1 MNAQKIIKTIQPIE
15 LDITGITLLSAEEA
29 KEVPE
34 DLRVIREWWWLRSP
48 GYYAYRASL
57 VTNDGYVDTDG
68 HTVDDHDNAVR
79 PALRVSNLNS
89 VNLQIGDEVA
99 LADHTWT
106 VIPGGM
112 ALMNDIIGY
121 YPFRKDWQAED
132 ANDYEKSDVKKYLE
146 AWAKEKGITNV

>member
-1 MNAQKIIKTIQPIE
+1 MTVQKIIKTTQPIE
-15 LDITGITLLSAEEA
+15 LDITEITLLSVEEA
-29 KEVPE
+29 KKAPE
-34 DLRVIREWWWLRSP
+34 DLRAIGEWWWLRSP
-48 GYYAYRASL
+48 GLSGFRASFVNL
-57 VTNDGYVDTDG
+57 DGYVYAGGSRVGISDT
-68 HTVDDHDNAVR
+68 AVR

-121 YPFRKDWQAED
+121 HPFRKDWQAKD

-146 AWAKEKGITNV
+146 AWAKERGII